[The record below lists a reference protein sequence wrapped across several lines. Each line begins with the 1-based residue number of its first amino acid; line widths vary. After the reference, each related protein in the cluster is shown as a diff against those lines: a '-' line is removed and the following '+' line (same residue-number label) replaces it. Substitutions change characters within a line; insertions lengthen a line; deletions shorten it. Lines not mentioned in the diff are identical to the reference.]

1 MMSFEQSK
9 DNFINYLKI
18 EKDASP
24 YTIKFYE
31 IDVNNFL
38 LFLQSES
45 IKEFKDVNH
54 VVVRVFLTQ
63 LYDKDL
69 SRRSVARVL
78 SCLRS
83 FYSYLEREGL
93 VKLNPFLH
101 VNLPKQATLIPD
113 FFYEAELAELFKVS
127 DVETPLGQRNQAL
140 LEVLYGTGIRVSE
153 CVGLKLSSIDFSV
166 GTILVLGK
174 GRKERHVPFG
184 EYAKTAL
191 ERYIENGRKELA
203 QKNKTLDDNEFLF
216 LNARGTPIT
225 TRGVRYVLNKI
236 VENAATTVSIH
247 PHKLRHTF
255 ATHLLNEGADLRTV
269 QELLGHENL
278 SSTQM
283 YTHVTKDRLRN
294 VYMNSHPRAH
304 LSDK

>member
-24 YTIKFYE
+24 YTIKCYE

-63 LYDKDL
+63 LYDNDL
-69 SRRSVARVL
+69 SSRSVARVL

-93 VKLNPFLH
+93 VKLNPYLH
-101 VNLPKQATLIPD
+101 VNLPKLATARPY
-113 FFYEAELAELFKVS
+113 FFYEAELDEIFKVS
-127 DVETPLGQRNQAL
+127 DVETPLGQRDQAL

-153 CVGLKLSSIDFSV
+153 CVGLKLSTVDFSV
-166 GTILVLGK
+166 VTILVLGK

-203 QKNKTLDDNEFLF
+203 QKNKTLD
-216 LNARGTPIT
+216 
-225 TRGVRYVLNKI
+225 
-236 VENAATTVSIH
+236 
-247 PHKLRHTF
+247 
-255 ATHLLNEGADLRTV
+255 
-269 QELLGHENL
+269 
-278 SSTQM
+278 
-283 YTHVTKDRLRN
+283 
-294 VYMNSHPRAH
+294 
-304 LSDK
+304 

>member
-83 FYSYLEREGL
+83 FYSYLESEGL
-93 VKLNPFLH
+93 F
-101 VNLPKQATLIPD
+101 I
-113 FFYEAELAELFKVS
+113 
-127 DVETPLGQRNQAL
+127 
-140 LEVLYGTGIRVSE
+140 LYRKST
-153 CVGLKLSSIDFSV
+153 GLK
-166 GTILVLGK
+166 
-174 GRKERHVPFG
+174 
-184 EYAKTAL
+184 
-191 ERYIENGRKELA
+191 
-203 QKNKTLDDNEFLF
+203 
-216 LNARGTPIT
+216 
-225 TRGVRYVLNKI
+225 
-236 VENAATTVSIH
+236 SIH
-247 PHKLRHTF
+247 
-255 ATHLLNEGADLRTV
+255 
-269 QELLGHENL
+269 
-278 SSTQM
+278 
-283 YTHVTKDRLRN
+283 
-294 VYMNSHPRAH
+294 VYFSYVFV
-304 LSDK
+304 

>member
-83 FYSYLEREGL
+83 FYSYLVKEGL

-101 VNLPKQATLIPD
+101 VNLPKQATLIPAL
-113 FFYEAELAELFKVS
+113 FYEAELAELFKVR
-127 DVETPLGQRNQAL
+127 DVETPLGQRDQRL
-140 LEVLYGTGIRVSE
+140 LEVRYGTNIRVSG
-153 CVGLKLSSIDFSV
+153 CVGLTLRSMDVSV
-166 GTILVLGK
+166 GTISVLGK
-174 GRKERHVPFG
+174 GRIQRHVPFG
-184 EYAKTAL
+184 EYAKIAL
-191 ERYIENGRKELA
+191 DGYI
-203 QKNKTLDDNEFLF
+203 
-216 LNARGTPIT
+216 
-225 TRGVRYVLNKI
+225 
-236 VENAATTVSIH
+236 
-247 PHKLRHTF
+247 
-255 ATHLLNEGADLRTV
+255 
-269 QELLGHENL
+269 
-278 SSTQM
+278 
-283 YTHVTKDRLRN
+283 
-294 VYMNSHPRAH
+294 
-304 LSDK
+304 